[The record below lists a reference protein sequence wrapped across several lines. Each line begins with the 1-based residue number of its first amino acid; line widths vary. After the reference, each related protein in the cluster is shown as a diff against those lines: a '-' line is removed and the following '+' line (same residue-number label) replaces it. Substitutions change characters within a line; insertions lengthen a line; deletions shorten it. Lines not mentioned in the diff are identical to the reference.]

1 MWDGQSTT
9 EKQNVHDNVKE
20 KRGHLQV
27 EHVVCVHV
35 AISVCYRERK
45 NKLTWRRSRGMREM
59 LAAILLAQPG
69 CHLVALARSLSIC
82 VCVCLECVSERER
95 KTRFQWE
102 FSPIN
107 PGIFPK

>member
-1 MWDGQSTT
+1 
-9 EKQNVHDNVKE
+9 
-20 KRGHLQV
+20 
-27 EHVVCVHV
+27 
-35 AISVCYRERK
+35 
-45 NKLTWRRSRGMREM
+45 M
-59 LAAILLAQPG
+59 LVAILLAQPG
-69 CHLVALARSLSIC
+69 CHLVALAPSLSICVCVC

>member
-1 MWDGQSTT
+1 
-9 EKQNVHDNVKE
+9 
-20 KRGHLQV
+20 
-27 EHVVCVHV
+27 
-35 AISVCYRERK
+35 
-45 NKLTWRRSRGMREM
+45 M
-59 LAAILLAQPG
+59 LVAILLAQPG
-69 CHLVALARSLSIC
+69 CHLVALARSLSICVC